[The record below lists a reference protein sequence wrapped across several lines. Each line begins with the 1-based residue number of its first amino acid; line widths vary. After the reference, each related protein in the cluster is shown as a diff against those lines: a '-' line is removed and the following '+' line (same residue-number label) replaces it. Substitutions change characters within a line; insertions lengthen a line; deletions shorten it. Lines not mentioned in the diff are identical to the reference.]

1 MKTRLFETGV
11 AVRNLGQAGVPQD
24 LPGVEVERDH
34 FAPPAA
40 SVACVKPGWPIVDR
54 TARPGRYTSGMGGV
68 KDRYA
73 VSRCGSYRLVSRSRR
88 EHRLEG
94 ALGSRNRFEGRRWWR
109 PEAHGN
115 PRPMEVRTIA
125 SNGAAHDVR
134 VLVASGVSTLFANPG
149 TTERASWR
157 RPRRRLRRMAGV
169 VLGRTQAGAK
179 TSAAKSTSRSLTPLA
194 RTCSRAEFSSWRRIE

>member
-1 MKTRLFETGV
+1 MRRIGCGRSGV
-11 AVRNLGQAGVPQD
+11 GVRADLHDHRAGRRVMVAD
-24 LPGVEVERDH
+24 RDH
-34 FAPPAA
+34 GGPGDAVAA
-40 SVACVKPGWPIVDR
+40 ERCGVACVKPGWPIVDR
-54 TARPGRYTSGMGGV
+54 TARPGRYISGIGGV

-88 EHRLEG
+88 DHWLEG

-109 PEAHGN
+109 PETHGN

-134 VLVASGVSTLFANPG
+134 VLVASGVTALFANPG
-149 TTERASWR
+149 TTELALWR

-169 VLGRTQAGAK
+169 VLGRTQAG
-179 TSAAKSTSRSLTPLA
+179 RRRPRQQRA
-194 RTCSRAEFSSWRRIE
+194 RADR